1 MNLSITKI
9 TKILGTTPLPARI
22 LYNLSFYYSIIID
35 FYQYN
40 DNTARSI
47 GLFLYISTNILFY
60 YSMNCYITT
69 RTVMGLIV
77 LFTLNSE
84 VRTEMTRLFQE
95 VFIEEGNLLSI
106 PLLEMY

>member
-1 MNLSITKI
+1 
-9 TKILGTTPLPARI
+9 
-22 LYNLSFYYSIIID
+22 
-35 FYQYN
+35 
-40 DNTARSI
+40 
-47 GLFLYISTNILFY
+47 
-60 YSMNCYITT
+60 
-69 RTVMGLIV
+69 MGLVV